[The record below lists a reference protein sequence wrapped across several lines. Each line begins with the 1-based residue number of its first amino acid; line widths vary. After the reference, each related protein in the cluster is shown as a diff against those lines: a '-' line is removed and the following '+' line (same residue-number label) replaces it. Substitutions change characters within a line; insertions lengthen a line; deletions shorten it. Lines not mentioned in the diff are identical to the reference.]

1 MSCMSKI
8 HFFNWIF
15 QIFFLKLLF
24 TALLPLWNILNHLLC
39 FWMRITIF
47 STFSVFI
54 SNILCVCVCAHE
66 RVNFH
71 CSLGFSS
78 NYRLSI
84 PETNFLSLAWCCS
97 RILVKVVHRSNID
110 SSKNEHKMANI
121 PSIPK
126 SICGLILQVAFN
138 FRLSYRTIYKGDLA
152 LNISDVFGLDY

>member
-1 MSCMSKI
+1 MSKI

-24 TALLPLWNILNHLLC
+24 TALLPLWNILYHLGAFGYGSLS
-39 FWMRITIF
+39 FPHLVSLYPIF
-47 STFSVFI
+47 
-54 SNILCVCVCAHE
+54 CVCVCAHE

-126 SICGLILQVAFN
+126 FICGLILQVAFN

-152 LNISDVFGLDY
+152 LNISDVFGLNY

>member
-15 QIFFLKLLF
+15 QIFGLKLLF
-24 TALLPLWNILNHLLC
+24 TALLPLWNILSISFWC
-39 FWMRITIF
+39 FWIWIKSFPHLVSLYPIF
-47 STFSVFI
+47 
-54 SNILCVCVCAHE
+54 CVCAHE

-121 PSIPK
+121 PF
-126 SICGLILQVAFN
+126 ICGLILQVAFN
-138 FRLSYRTIYKGDLA
+138 FR
-152 LNISDVFGLDY
+152 